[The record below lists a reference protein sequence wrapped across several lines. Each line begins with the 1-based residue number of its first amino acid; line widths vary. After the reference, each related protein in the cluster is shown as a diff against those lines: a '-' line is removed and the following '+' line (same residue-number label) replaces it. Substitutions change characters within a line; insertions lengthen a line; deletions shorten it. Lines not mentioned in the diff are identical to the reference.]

1 MAELYELIMKRRSVR
16 NFEDRPIPEDVV
28 QKLLDAANNAP
39 TGGNI
44 QPISIITV
52 TGEKERKDL
61 CEMFGRQPWVAK
73 APLSLIFCVDFHR
86 FKRWASL
93 LDTEFKGEQSLSHFL
108 ISYADLMCAAQNV
121 VILTE
126 SLGLGSVYIGTVQS
140 VVDEVR
146 EYFEIPEYVLPLMV
160 LCVGYPK
167 SVPKHISKLKTDDIV
182 HGGKYRVRNDDEVRK
197 MFDDKYGSLDESVEN
212 YLKRAFVESVEA
224 AEQSADW
231 ANIDK
236 IKEKME
242 KLAIKNNAQFLFEFR
257 YPQDIMVEL
266 NEYIISSFKN
276 AGFDFFAP
284 VDAGK
289 GEDR

>member
-1 MAELYELIMKRRSVR
+1 MAELYELIMKRCSVR
-16 NFEDRPIPEDVV
+16 NFEDRPIPANTVR
-28 QKLLDAANNAP
+28 KLLDAANNAP

-52 TGEKERKDL
+52 TGKKARNDL
-61 CEMFGRQPWVAK
+61 GEMFGRQPWVAK
-73 APLSLIFCVDFHR
+73 APLSLVFCIDFHR

-93 LDTEFKGEQSLSHFL
+93 LDTEFKGERSLSHFL

-121 VILTE
+121 VILAE

-146 EYFEIPEYVLPLMV
+146 KYFEMPEYVLPLMV

-167 SVPKHISKLKTDDIV
+167 SVPKHIFKLKTDDIV
-182 HGGKYRVRNDDEVRK
+182 HNGKYHVRDADEVRK

-224 AEQSADW
+224 AGQADW
-231 ANIDK
+231 ADVDK
-236 IKEKME
+236 IKKEME

-266 NEYIISSFKN
+266 NEHIISSFKN
-276 AGFDFFAP
+276 AGFDFFGP
-284 VDAGK
+284 AGTSG
-289 GEDR
+289 GENR